1 MRRPPFL
8 FPFSSKLRMRDGFFI
23 LLCIEKMYNHATQGV
38 PSYTTTRTTPS
49 RLPVISCTVLFLV
62 WSMFIFG
69 LLRAILRVKDGGKAL
84 KLRILKHSGL
94 SFLLLAFIAIPNTL
108 FSDLQRSQ
116 SRIKWFFVILWGVAI
131 VFGGLSFLINK
142 KWILSKMEISPTKK
156 ILFALGLTILSIP
169 IIFFLCSFFE
179 LLGDYSSLPVY

>member
-1 MRRPPFL
+1 MENHIDQIGVYDSGPDFGMVGPFL
-8 FPFSSKLRMRDGFFI
+8 FVLI
-23 LLCIEKMYNHATQGV
+23 LIA
-38 PSYTTTRTTPS
+38 
-49 RLPVISCTVLFLV
+49 V
-62 WSMFIFG
+62 WNMLIFG
-69 LLRAILRVKDGGKAL
+69 VLRAIMRIKDSGKAL
-84 KLRILKHSGL
+84 KLRILKHAGL
-94 SFLLLAFIAIPNTL
+94 SFLLFVFITMPNTL

-116 SRIKWFFVILWGVAI
+116 SSIKWFFVILWGVAI

-156 ILFALGLTILSIP
+156 ILFALGLTILSFP

>member
-1 MRRPPFL
+1 MENHIDQIGVYDSGPDFGIVGPLL
-8 FPFSSKLRMRDGFFI
+8 FMLTLIAVWNMLIFWVLR
-23 LLCIEKMYNHATQGV
+23 V
-38 PSYTTTRTTPS
+38 
-49 RLPVISCTVLFLV
+49 
-62 WSMFIFG
+62 
-69 LLRAILRVKDGGKAL
+69 ILRVKDGGKAL

-116 SRIKWFFVILWGVAI
+116 SSIKWFFVILWGVAI
-131 VFGGLSFLINK
+131 VFGGLFFLINK

-156 ILFALGLTILSIP
+156 TLFALGLTILSFP

-179 LLGDYSSLPVY
+179 LLGDCSSLPVY